1 MFNKETAW
9 SVGKPY
15 ALQTNNYHWFYR
27 EKYNKLY
34 LHNRILHTCPL
45 SSIWL
50 LVNLSLSNDTTCF
63 NHCPPDAGES
73 GWMWTLGGDIGSDFP
88 ATTQLEL
95 YHSIYKW
102 KYV

>member
-1 MFNKETAW
+1 M
-9 SVGKPY
+9 Y
-15 ALQTNNYHWFYR
+15 LQCT
-27 EKYNKLY
+27 
-34 LHNRILHTCPL
+34 HTCPL

-73 GWMWTLGGDIGSDFP
+73 GWICTLGGDIGSDLP

-95 YHSIYKW
+95 
-102 KYV
+102 